1 MYFALLSF
9 FIYLAQMTR
18 DIYSGDTGDL
28 VAAACVGGVPHPPG
42 YPLFT
47 LLGHTLCSLPLPLP
61 PVTKVAIISA
71 AAGAAA
77 VYVLYRFSL
86 RITKSRYLSV
96 LASSILAFSYLFWFH
111 AEVPEVFGLHNL
123 FVALLLY
130 LAYDYHEKP
139 SAQKLYRLA
148 AFTGLALTH
157 HQTTLFLGPALAV
170 LVLSRFKELW
180 REKKSV
186 FIAVVFA
193 AAGFALPYVYVFIAS
208 SFNPL
213 VNWGSVA
220 TPNDLIHLIQR
231 KAYGGFA
238 PSVDNGIPIAVK
250 TTIVRDYFRMLLENY
265 SFQGLA
271 LAFLGV
277 VYLVWKKRFIPLGA
291 FLTAWLM
298 TGPVFVAYAATYY
311 TTSTAFGIIERFY
324 SMSFTI
330 FAFFMPC
337 GLMFLNETLKRW
349 LPKQPLRF
357 LLISYFLIVP
367 IFMIIYNRPKTDMSK
382 TQIGNTL
389 AFDILDNLPKNA
401 VLFVSNDTTVFN
413 VWYAQYVLHRRPDV
427 DIINPPGVG
436 SNNYLNN
443 ALTEFHKKNPKLPV
457 KSLMQPAL
465 NDIAKRRPMYST
477 YDIPERPTGFVLV
490 PYGLVYKMTPKEDIP
505 DKETYIVRATDA
517 IRRLHRTR
525 LQTLTA
531 AEENLVAT
539 EIPLIYSLGHVRIG
553 DFLDSHFKDPQAA
566 EPFYRLALWRNE
578 ENSAAYAGL
587 ALSLF
592 KGYKECNSALY
603 NIDQAI
609 RIYPVWSTFYVQR
622 YIMSKQ
628 CNVPVKKMNQYKQDY
643 TRRFNKDLD
652 VILKDQYKLDL

>member
-9 FIYLAQMTR
+9 FIYFAQLTR

-28 VAAACVGGVPHPPG
+28 VASACVGGVPHPPG

-61 PVTKVAIISA
+61 PVTKVAIVSA

-77 VYVLYRFSL
+77 VYILYRFSL

-111 AEVPEVFGLHNL
+111 AEVPEVFGFHNL

-130 LAYDYHEKP
+130 LAYDYHERP

-157 HQTTLFLGPALAV
+157 HQTTLFLGPSLAI

-180 REKKSV
+180 HEKKSV
-186 FIAVVFA
+186 TVAIAFA
-193 AAGFALPYVYVFIAS
+193 AAGFVLPYIYVFIAS

-213 VNWGSVA
+213 VNWGSVV
-220 TPNDLIHLIQR
+220 TPNDVVHLIQR

-265 SFQGLA
+265 SYQGLA
-271 LAFLGV
+271 LAVLGV
-277 VYLVWKKRFIPLGA
+277 IYLGWKKQYILLIA
-291 FLTAWLM
+291 FFGAWLM
-298 TGPVFVAYAATYY
+298 MGPVFVAYAATYY

-324 SMSFTI
+324 SMSFTV
-330 FAFFMPC
+330 FAFFLPC
-337 GLMFLNETLKRW
+337 GLMFLNEILKRW

-357 LLISYFLIVP
+357 LLISYFLIIP

-389 AFDILDNLPKNA
+389 AFDILDNLPQNA

-436 SNNYLNN
+436 SNDFLDNT
-443 ALTEFHKKNPKLPV
+443 LTEFHKKNPKLAV

-465 NDIAKRRPMYST
+465 NDIAARRPMYST
-477 YDIPERPTGFVLV
+477 YDIPERPTDSVLV
-490 PYGLVYKMTPKEDIP
+490 PYGLVYKMTPKGDIP
-505 DKETYIVRATDA
+505 DKETYIMHATDA
-517 IRRLHRTR
+517 IRNLHRTR
-525 LQTLTA
+525 LQTLTP
-531 AEENLVAT
+531 AEQNLVAT

-553 DFLDSHFKDPQAA
+553 DFLDSYYKDPQAA
-566 EPFYRLALWRNE
+566 ESFYRLALWRNE

-592 KGYKECNSALY
+592 KGYKDCTSALY

-609 RIYPVWSTFYVQR
+609 KIYPVWSTFYVQR
-622 YIMSKQ
+622 YIMAKQ
-628 CNVPVKKMNQYKQDY
+628 CNVPAAKLRSYKQDY

-652 VILKDQYKLDL
+652 IILKDQYKLNL